1 MPKVVR
7 EDIDTLNATLTVTIE
22 KSDYEPKLKSELHK
36 YQKEAHMKGFR
47 KGKVPASIVLK
58 MYGKPLMAEIISNL
72 LQEEVTK
79 YLGTAENLD
88 FLIGQPLPV
97 EDQPPLDFDVN
108 QLGDYTFK
116 FDIGQAEPFELQ
128 GVGPDTVITHHRL
141 EVTDE
146 MIDGAIE
153 KALEDFKD
161 LDSVEDTLQDGDYLT
176 LHIRE
181 LEQGQPKEDGVDHEF
196 DLSFDQLAS
205 DALKDTFRALKKGD
219 TLKVNPFELEAE
231 LEGTMVRKYL
241 LGLED
246 DDEREVGTEFDA
258 EITDVRREIPSEM
271 GPKFYKFLL
280 GEDAPTTEE
289 EVREAI
295 KESIMKGQD
304 RNVRPLLH
312 NDIREKLLELNPVK
326 LPEAFIKRT
335 VKAQNE
341 EMTAEE
347 LESELPQILES
358 IRWDLLRS
366 QIAKKFDLKVE
377 EEELLQFSLNS
388 IMSNLGGSIPP
399 GMEDFL
405 KQTAA
410 RMLYEDEERYRNIYN
425 SVRSEKIME
434 AVAGAVTLES
444 VFLSPEGFN
453 ELLASRGYTPDAD
466 EEE

>member
-7 EDIDTLNATLTVTIE
+7 EDIDTLNARLTVTIE

-58 MYGKPLMAEIISNL
+58 MYGKPIIAEVVGTI
-72 LQEEVTK
+72 LQEEITK
-79 YLGTAENLD
+79 YLEAAENRD
-88 FLIGQPLPV
+88 FLIGQPLPA
-97 EDQPPLDFDVN
+97 EDQSPLDFDAN
-108 QLGDYTFK
+108 HLDDHIFQ

-128 GVGPDTVITHHRL
+128 GVGADTVITHHRL

-146 MIDGAIE
+146 MIDDTLE

-161 LDSVEDTLQDGDYLT
+161 FASVEDTLQDGDYLT
-176 LHIRE
+176 LRLRE
-181 LEQGQPKEDGVDHEF
+181 LEQGQPQEDGIDHEF

-205 DALKDTFRALKKGD
+205 DDLKDTFRALKKGD
-219 TLKVNPFELEAE
+219 TLKINPFELEAG
-231 LEGTMVRKYL
+231 LEEPMVRKYL

-258 EITDVRREIPSEM
+258 EITDVRRKIPGEM

-280 GEDAPTTEE
+280 GEDAPSTEE

-312 NDIREKLLELNPVK
+312 NDIRDKLLELNPIK

-335 VKAQNE
+335 IKAQNE

-366 QIAKKFDLKVE
+366 HIAKKFDVKVE

-405 KQTAA
+405 KQTAT

-425 SVRSEKIME
+425 GVRSEKIME

-444 VFLSPEGFN
+444 VFLSTEGFN
-453 ELLASRGYTPDAD
+453 ELLSSRGYAMD
-466 EEE
+466 EEEEE